1 MRIHHIGIIV
11 RNIQKA
17 LSTYLKLGYK
27 QKSDIVIDDNQHIAV
42 VFLLSEDNTQ
52 NIELIMALGPESTV
66 YNFNESIHHICYEVD
81 SNQDIQHWFKSLK
94 IGKIFSNPIMASAI
108 DNKYVVFAMLNTGTF
123 VEFILPDNL

>member
-42 VFLLSEDNTQ
+42 VFLLSEDNLY
-52 NIELIMALGPESTV
+52 IISAMKWILIKIYSTGL
-66 YNFNESIHHICYEVD
+66 SH
-81 SNQDIQHWFKSLK
+81 
-94 IGKIFSNPIMASAI
+94 
-108 DNKYVVFAMLNTGTF
+108 
-123 VEFILPDNL
+123 